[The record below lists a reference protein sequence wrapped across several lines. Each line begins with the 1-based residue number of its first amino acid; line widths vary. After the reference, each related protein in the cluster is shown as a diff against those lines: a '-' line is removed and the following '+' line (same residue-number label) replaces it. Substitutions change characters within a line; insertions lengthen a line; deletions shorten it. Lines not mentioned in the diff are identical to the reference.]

1 MRSAEL
7 KRTSDQPGTRRKEP
21 HMKESQFRNKIYWFT
36 FAFSILV
43 VWVHAYN
50 SELFLG
56 RTEDG
61 ALIYA
66 IEHGIGDT
74 IAQIAVPGFF
84 MISAYLFYRNFTWE
98 KLWPKWYSRIRSIL
112 IPFII
117 WNTLYYLGY
126 VTASRLPFLTD
137 VVGKGVIPFGLMP
150 AVDAILHYKY
160 NYVFWYLYQLILLI
174 ALAPVIYPVLQRKYL
189 GAVLMVLMAA
199 GVYFGFAIP
208 HLNLDAL
215 LYYSTGTYAALH
227 LKSNVESWNKKTA
240 WLGLLLLIG
249 VTMYRFAPGIVG
261 DSTMAIVLFRLLIP
275 AALWML
281 VDEQKLLPAK
291 TWMKYNFFLYATHF
305 ALVRL
310 INKTAAMVLP
320 TALCLPLVI
329 YLLMPVLVLVI
340 SYPAGVFLR
349 RYLPGVWRLLNGGR

>member
-1 MRSAEL
+1 
-7 KRTSDQPGTRRKEP
+7 
-21 HMKESQFRNKIYWFT
+21 MKENQFRNKIYWFT

-43 VWVHAYN
+43 VWVHSYN

-56 RTEDG
+56 RTSQA
-61 ALIYA
+61 ALIHN

-112 IPFII
+112 IPFIV
-117 WNTLYYLGY
+117 WNSLYYLGY

-137 VVGKGVIPFGLMP
+137 VVGKGVVPFGLFP
-150 AVDAILHYKY
+150 AVDAILHYTY

-174 ALAPVIYPVLQRKYL
+174 ALAPVIYPVLRRKYL
-189 GAVLMVLMAA
+189 GTVLMVFMVI
-199 GVYFGFAIP
+199 GVYYQFAFP

-215 LYYSTGTYAALH
+215 LYYSAGTYAALH
-227 LKSNVESWNKKTA
+227 LKSGVETWHKKTA
-240 WLGLLLLIG
+240 LWGLLLLVG
-249 VTMYRFAPGIVG
+249 VTMYRFAPGVIG

-275 AALWML
+275 AALWMM
-281 VDEQKLLPAK
+281 VDEGRLPQARI
-291 TWMKYNFFLYATHF
+291 WMTYNFFLYATHF

-310 INKTAAMVLP
+310 INKTVAMVVPVTLY
-320 TALCLPLVI
+320 LPLVI
-329 YLLMPVLVLVI
+329 YLFMPALVLVI
-340 SYPAGVFLR
+340 SYPAGMFLR
-349 RYLPGVWRLLNGGR
+349 KQVPWLWRLLNGGR